1 MRPFP
6 RISAVESALPG
17 VVVRT
22 APIRLRPGRARAIG
36 GIPVTRCGF
45 AAPPYTRAF
54 VREGATIPPVSPIP
68 VTVMWF
74 RRDLRVDDHPALAAA
89 ADRGQVVALWV
100 ADPAL
105 LGAPHHRA
113 PMRLRFLRE
122 CLQALDHALG
132 ERGIRLVVRAGDP
145 AQVVPAVAAEAGADL
160 VHVTDDVT
168 PYARRRDT
176 GVARALQGAGVGMQ
190 AIGGPWR
197 VAPHD
202 LAGSKGAGY
211 LVFTPFCKAWDQV
224 PLADRIPPPDALAG
238 PALPSDGL
246 GALPGGDAPIPAG
259 PDAARERLEQFI
271 RSGAV
276 DRYAEGRDLLADDG
290 TSHLSADLRMGV
302 LSPAQVGRAIG
313 GSRGVAASRAA
324 FWRQL
329 AWRDFYA
336 HHMARHPGVAAAALK
351 PAYRDMRWDDDP
363 ALLAAWREGRT
374 GFPLCDAGMRQMR
387 ATGWMH
393 NRARMVAASVLVK
406 DLLIDWRRGEA
417 EFMRRLVDGDP
428 ANNNGGWQWTA
439 GTGTDAAPYFR
450 VFNPVLQAKRFDPT
464 GAYVRR
470 WIPEL
475 AQVPD
480 RFIHEPWKM
489 DDEAQHEAG
498 CVIGRDYPAPV
509 VEHALRRDEA
519 IARYKDADARYAAR
533 MEAAA

>member
-1 MRPFP
+1 MPLLPFP
-6 RISAVESALPG
+6 RG
-17 VVVRT
+17 
-22 APIRLRPGRARAIG
+22 IRRKR
-36 GIPVTRCGF
+36 
-45 AAPPYTRAF
+45 
-54 VREGATIPPVSPIP
+54 ATIHAVSKRPT
-68 VTVMWF
+68 TVMWF
-74 RRDLRVDDHPALAAA
+74 RRDLRVDDHPALAVAA
-89 ADRGQVVALWV
+89 ERGDVVALWV

-105 LGAPHHRA
+105 LAAPHHHA
-113 PMRLRFLRE
+113 PVRQRFLRE
-122 CLQALDHALG
+122 CLEALDACLADL
-132 ERGIRLVVRAGDP
+132 GIRLVVRGGDP
-145 AQVVPAVAAEAGADL
+145 ALAVPAVAIEAGADR

-168 PYARRRDT
+168 PYSRRRDAA
-176 GVARALQGAGVGMQ
+176 VAAALAEEGVGMH

-197 VAPHD
+197 VPPAE
-202 LAGSKGAGY
+202 LGGSKGHGY
-211 LVFTPFCKAWDQV
+211 LVFTPFFRAWDQV
-224 PLADRIPPPDALAG
+224 PLAGRVPPPESLSG
-238 PALPSDGL
+238 PSLESDGL
-246 GALPGGDAPIPAG
+246 GALAQGDAPIPAG
-259 PDAARERLEQFI
+259 PAAARARLEQFI

-276 DRYAEGRDLLADDG
+276 DRYAEGRDALADDG

-302 LSPAQVGRAIG
+302 ISPGQVGRAIG
-313 GSRGVAASRAA
+313 GTRGDAGSRSA

-336 HHMARHPGVAAAALK
+336 HHMARHPEVAAGALK
-351 PAYRDMRWDDDP
+351 PAYRDIRWSDDRHLFD
-363 ALLAAWREGRT
+363 AWCEGRT

-475 AQVPD
+475 ADVPD
-480 RFIHEPWKM
+480 RFIFEPWRM
-489 DDEAQHEAG
+489 DDDAQRAAG

-509 VEHALRRDEA
+509 VEHALRRDQA
-519 IARYKDADARYAAR
+519 IALYKDADARHAAQL
-533 MEAAA
+533 EAAA

>member
-1 MRPFP
+1 MEDHPAPDASIRVASSRYAPQA
-6 RISAVESALPG
+6 RGASG
-17 VVVRT
+17 D
-22 APIRLRPGRARAIG
+22 APIRLRVSRNAVLRHTGARS
-36 GIPVTRCGF
+36 RHN
-45 AAPPYTRAF
+45 
-54 VREGATIPPVSPIP
+54 PPVSADAT
-68 VTVMWF
+68 TVMWF

-89 ADRGQVVALWV
+89 AARGRVVALWV

-113 PMRLRFLRE
+113 PVRLRFMRA
-122 CLQALDHALG
+122 CLEALDSALA
-132 ERGIRLVVRAGDP
+132 ERGIRLVVRSGDP
-145 AQVVPAVAAEAGADL
+145 AEVVPGVAHEAGADL
-160 VHVTDDVT
+160 VMITADVT
-168 PYARRRDT
+168 PYARRRDAA
-176 GVARALQGAGVGMQ
+176 VADALGARGVGLEPV
-190 AIGGPWR
+190 GGPWR
-197 VAPHD
+197 VSPSE
-202 LAGSKGAGY
+202 LAGSKGTGY
-211 LVFTPFCKAWDQV
+211 LVFTPFWRAWDQV
-224 PLADRIPPPDALAG
+224 PVDPRIAPPDALAG
-238 PALPSDGL
+238 PDLASEGL
-246 GALPGGDAPIPAG
+246 AMLPGGDPPIAAG
-259 PDAARERLEQFI
+259 PDAARARLEEFI

-276 DRYAEGRDLLADDG
+276 DRYGDARDMLADDG

-302 LSPAQVGRAIG
+302 LSPSQVGRAIG
-313 GSRGVAASRAA
+313 AERGLPASRTP

-336 HHMARHPGVAAAALK
+336 HHIDRHPEVTEGALK
-351 PAYRDMRWDDDP
+351 PAYRAMEWDDDP

-387 ATGWMH
+387 ETGWMH

-406 DLLIDWRRGEA
+406 DLLVDWRHGEA

-475 AQVPD
+475 ANVPD

-489 DDEAQHEAG
+489 DEATQEEAG

-509 VEHALRRDEA
+509 VDHSVRRDEA
-519 IARYKDADARYAAR
+519 IARYKDADARHAAR
-533 MEAAA
+533 LEAAA